1 MIGKSNSKNRVLL
14 HKLAIA
20 IIDSQPEIVQQ
31 QKNIIQQ
38 QIVDFIDSNSFAQI
52 FIGNEEQ
59 KIEHKI
65 ECELELSGFI
75 NGNIMQ
81 KRIDLLIKKIAKTN
95 NGDILQ
101 EIIIID
107 YKTNA
112 IIPEKLPF
120 QYLEQLREYRQ
131 LIENL
136 HFEQQPFN
144 RDNKQYTSSIA
155 NDIKIKTAIFWL
167 ENLQLQFVE

>member
-1 MIGKSNSKNRVLL
+1 MAGV
-14 HKLAIA
+14 
-20 IIDSQPEIVQQ
+20 V
-31 QKNIIQQ
+31 
-38 QIVDFIDSNSFAQI
+38 
-52 FIGNEEQ
+52 G
-59 KIEHKI
+59 
-65 ECELELSGFI
+65 G
-75 NGNIMQ
+75 GIMQ

-95 NGDILQ
+95 DGDILQ

-120 QYLEQLREYRQ
+120 QYLEQLRGYRQ

-144 RDNKQYTSSIA
+144 RDNKTQASSIA

-167 ENLQLQFVE
+167 ENLQLQFIE

>member
-1 MIGKSNSKNRVLL
+1 M
-14 HKLAIA
+14 
-20 IIDSQPEIVQQ
+20 EIKQ
-31 QKNIIQQ
+31 QKNIIKQ
-38 QIVDFIDSNSFAQI
+38 QIVDFIDSNAFTQI
-52 FIGNEEQ
+52 FIGNEER

-65 ECELELSGFI
+65 ECELEVAG
-75 NGNIMQ
+75 GVGGDIMQ

-120 QYLEQLREYRQ
+120 QYLEQLREYKQ

-136 HFEQQPFN
+136 HFEQQAFN
-144 RDNKQYTSSIA
+144 QDNKNNPSSIA
-155 NDIKIKTAIFWL
+155 SDIKIKTAIFWL
-167 ENLQLQFVE
+167 ENLQLQFVELD